1 MECTRQMASVADDVL
16 RNAVAAAYFGSLS
29 DARDAYTAAGRTD
42 LVLQLHT
49 QHGNWLQVLSAH

>member
-1 MECTRQMASVADDVL
+1 MASVEDDML
-16 RNAVAAAYFGSLS
+16 RSAVSAAYFGSLS